1 MFFNQYPYINQND
14 LNLDWIIAH
23 FKEFIAEL
31 ANLNEWK
38 ATHEVEYQQLV
49 EFDNSLING
58 NFPPKMIESLKEW
71 TVKNT
76 ESIIAAAVKMVFFGI
91 TNDGYFVAYIPET
104 WDDIIFTTT
113 GYDTPLMGHDY
124 GHLVLSY

>member
-14 LNLDWIIAH
+14 LNLDWIIKH

-31 ANLNEWK
+31 ASLNEWK

-49 EFDNSLING
+49 DFENSLING
-58 NFPPKMIESLKEW
+58 DFPPKMIESLKEW

-76 ESIIAAAVKMVFFGI
+76 ESIIAAAIKMVFFGI
-91 TNDGYFVAYIPET
+91 TNDGYFVAYIPES
-104 WDDIIFTTT
+104 WDDITFTTT
-113 GYDTPLMGHDY
+113 GYDTPLMGLDY